1 MNRVD
6 RLMGYLLLFQS
17 RGLLRA
23 RDFAA
28 RFEISERTVYRDIQA
43 LCEVGVPI
51 VALPGEG
58 YRLIEGY
65 YLPPIVFSEGE
76 ARALFL
82 AISML
87 TGLANAGPTRQAAEQ
102 ALEKI
107 RVVLPRGTLAQVE
120 ALQAVL
126 GFYAVGRPPLQLD
139 DDTFVRLQQAIQR
152 CQVVHLRYHA
162 LHDNSVTERDVEP
175 LQLAYLDNT
184 WILGAYCRLRQD
196 QRNFRLDRIDALT
209 ITAETFVPRELVRQ
223 RLPAS
228 GTRVV
233 VRFDPTVVRWVREAQ
248 HYSFVDAR
256 DDDRGG
262 AVMVYQVAAAQQ
274 IVGWLL
280 TWGSQME
287 VLEPMELRAVIV
299 ETAARMQERHR
310 DAPSGATS

>member
-17 RGLLRA
+17 RGLLRD

-248 HYSFVDAR
+248 HYTFVDAR

-287 VLEPMELRAVIV
+287 VLEPLELRGAIA

-310 DAPSGATS
+310 DEPSEGTF